1 MMDRASNVIR
11 FFGSRTACADC
22 NRRKDCAWSGLE
34 PELLESIE
42 SVPQLFRRGE
52 SLFRAGEPLHCLYV
66 VRSGALKTC
75 LVSADGDEQVVA
87 FHTPGDVL
95 ALDAIADGHYS
106 CDAVALD
113 TASVCA
119 ISFDE
124 LASRAA
130 RRPGLQRFLLRSMS
144 AAIKRSA
151 EMVMLLGKK
160 SAEQRMASFLL
171 EASDAQQRRG
181 YSSTEIT
188 LPMSRADIGNY
199 LSLAVET
206 VCRLLTR
213 MQGEGIVQV
222 ERNAV
227 TIIDADALAAIA
239 GISGEYRARLDR
251 GPSGCA
257 AVRSIA
263 AQ

>member
-1 MMDRASNVIR
+1 MSKTGNVVR

-22 NRRKDCAWSGLE
+22 NRRKDCAWSDLE

-52 SLFRAGEPLHCLYV
+52 VLFHAGEELHSLYV
-66 VRSGALKTC
+66 VRSGAVKTC
-75 LVSADGDEQVVA
+75 LVSSEGDEQVVA

-95 ALDAIADGHYS
+95 ALDAVADGHYG

-119 ISFDE
+119 ISYDE
-124 LASRAA
+124 LAARAA
-130 RRPGLQRFLLRSMS
+130 RRPGLQRFLLRAMS
-144 AAIKRSA
+144 AAIKRGGA
-151 EMVMLLGKK
+151 MVMMLGKK
-160 SAEQRMASFLL
+160 SAEQRMATFLL
-171 EASDAQQRRG
+171 EASDAQLRRG
-181 YSSTEIT
+181 YSSTEIM

-213 MQGEGIVQV
+213 MQAEGIVHV

-227 TIIDADALAAIA
+227 TIVDTAALVAIA
-239 GISGEYRARLDR
+239 GATDERHCQQPREPDR
-251 GPSGCA
+251 CA
-257 AVRSIA
+257 AMQARV

>member
-1 MMDRASNVIR
+1 MSRNCNVVR

-22 NRRKDCAWSGLE
+22 SLRKDCAWNELD
-34 PELLESIE
+34 PESLDSVEA
-42 SVPQLFRRGE
+42 VPQLFRRGE
-52 SLFRAGEPLHCLYV
+52 HLFHAGDPLNGIYV
-66 VRSGALKTC
+66 VRSGVVKTC
-75 LVSADGDEQVVA
+75 LVSSEGDEQITA

-119 ISFDE
+119 ISFEE
-124 LASRAA
+124 LAARAA
-130 RRPGLQRFLLRSMS
+130 RRPELQGFLLRAMS
-144 AAIKRSA
+144 ASIKRGA
-151 EMVMLLGKK
+151 ELVMMLGKK
-160 SAEQRMASFLL
+160 SAEQRMATFLL
-171 EASDAQQRRG
+171 EAAETQQRRG
-181 YSSTEIT
+181 YSSTEVM

-213 MQGEGIVQV
+213 MQADGIVRV

-227 TIIDADALAAIA
+227 TILETEALAAIA
-239 GISGEYRARLDR
+239 GLDDER
-251 GPSGCA
+251 GA
-257 AVRSIA
+257 ALAGDPALAHAQA
-263 AQ
+263 AH